1 MDEITIQAPAKLNLT
16 LDVLGRRADGYHD
29 LKMVMQSITLADR
42 LTLRPGQTPGI
53 QVSSSFHFLPTGE
66 KNLAGKAAVC
76 FYQALGRPARDL
88 DIAITKHVP
97 VCAGMAGGSSDAAA
111 VLRALNQLEGSPFS
125 PEELAHVGEGVGS
138 DVPYCVL
145 GCTALAQ
152 GRGEVLTPLSPLPH
166 CWVVAC
172 KPDFPVSTPE
182 LFARIKAAVPEAVV
196 GAGTLL
202 TPAMVK
208 AAKAAGAVFGV
219 APGFDPAVL
228 AAAREAGLE
237 MVPGIA
243 TASELSQA
251 LTAGVKM
258 VKFFP
263 AEAAGGVKMIK
274 NLLGAF
280 RFTGV
285 TFMPTGGVNLS
296 NVADYLAVPEI
307 VCCGGT
313 WIVPKD
319 ALAKGDWAVI
329 EKLAADAAAL
339 VRARA

>member
-1 MDEITIQAPAKLNLT
+1 MNMVET
-16 LDVLGRRADGYHD
+16 L
-29 LKMVMQSITLADR
+29 
-42 LTLRPGQTPGI
+42 
-53 QVSSSFHFLPTGE
+53 
-66 KNLAGKAAVC
+66 GKAGIIPVIVIEKEEQAVPL
-76 FYQALGRPARDL
+76 A
-88 DIAITKHVP
+88 
-97 VCAGMAGGSSDAAA
+97 
-111 VLRALNQLEGSPFS
+111 RALVKGGLPVLEVTFR
-125 PEELAHVGEGVGS
+125 
-138 DVPYCVL
+138 
-145 GCTALAQ
+145 T
-152 GRGEVLTPLSPLPH
+152 
-166 CWVVAC
+166 
-172 KPDFPVSTPE
+172 
-182 LFARIKAAVPEAVV
+182 KAAPGAIAAIRREVPEAIL

-219 APGFDPAVL
+219 APGLDPAVM
-228 AAAREAGLE
+228 AVAQAEGLP
-237 MVPGIA
+237 MCPGIA

-251 LTAGVKM
+251 LTAGCRM

-285 TFMPTGGVNLS
+285 KFMPTGGVKLD

-319 ALAKGDWAVI
+319 ALAAGDYAAI
-329 EKLAADAAAL
+329 EKLAADASAL
-339 VRARA
+339 VKKLRG